1 MSKVC
6 MFQNTLMITV
16 LPTLVIHLKN
26 ICAILWK
33 ELNLSFFTQC
43 GKFIMIY
50 PITLIL
56 HEINFEDD
64 EIAKFAFL
72 THLEPMNFD
81 FYDFLHILKAAVY

>member
-1 MSKVC
+1 
-6 MFQNTLMITV
+6 
-16 LPTLVIHLKN
+16 
-26 ICAILWK
+26 
-33 ELNLSFFTQC
+33 
-43 GKFIMIY
+43 MIY